1 MTSNPYGRRPGGGIS
16 LPDYYRPTPS
26 IKNRNAYFGGTEPLP
41 PGEMRVAFLGSTPWP
56 PTRSQSGTSMLV
68 ELGNDGPQ
76 PRRFFFDMGNGSVK
90 NAIALQVPPAL
101 INDIFISHLH
111 SDHYADLPYSY
122 PFTAWSGRWQPLRLY
137 GPSGRTPELG
147 MKRMVEGMK
156 IMNRWHEENFNH
168 TPIGDGFEID
178 VTEFDWKDENGVCY
192 DQDGVVVRHWPR
204 SHVKDGASAYRLD
217 WEEYGLSFVWTGDG
231 RPDVKTAK
239 YAAGA
244 DVFVSEGQMDNPGPA
259 GAQVRNSPRPRTS
272 TRSTRGTP
280 CTTRPATCSTRC
292 SRGSRRSVT
301 TRPAAAPPMA
311 EAIAEIRA
319 HWKGLFMWGGPDVQI
334 LNVTKDAIW
343 AREAALPEGVAVAS
357 MDPRVMLPPG
367 VPLPDK
373 MEIPRPTMPREEQ
386 QEQFL
391 RDMEIDPDLYYP
403 DDAARPSHSDLAG
416 GGLLPRAEEDV
427 ARPAASTSTRS
438 EPTDPG
444 TGAAPG
450 TDRLT
455 DRRAGPG
462 NAAHRI
468 SRCGQDDAPQP
479 HPQR

>member
-1 MTSNPYGRRPGGGIS
+1 
-16 LPDYYRPTPS
+16 
-26 IKNRNAYFGGTEPLP
+26 
-41 PGEMRVAFLGSTPWP
+41 
-56 PTRSQSGTSMLV
+56 MLV

-76 PRRFFFDMGNGSVK
+76 PRRFFFDQGNGSVK
-90 NAIALQVPPAL
+90 NALALQVPPAL

-111 SDHYADLPYSY
+111 SDHFADLPYSY
-122 PFTAWSGRWQPLRLY
+122 PFTAWSGRWQPLRVY

-156 IMNRWHEENFNH
+156 IMNRWHEENFSH
-168 TPIGDGFEID
+168 TPMGDGLEID

-244 DVFVSEGQMDNPGPA
+244 DVFVSEGQLDTPA
-259 GAQVRNSPRPRTS
+259 LQALKF
-272 TRSTRGTP
+272 GTP
-280 CTTRPATCSTRC
+280 AELVEYTIDSWHTMYYAAGYLFEQVNPRIAAICHYEAAGGATD
-292 SRGSRRSVT
+292 
-301 TRPAAAPPMA
+301 A
-311 EAIAEIRA
+311 EAIAEIRS

-334 LNVTKDAIW
+334 LNVTKDAVW

-357 MDPRVMLPPG
+357 MDPRVMMPPG
-367 VPLPDK
+367 APMPDK
-373 MEIPRPTMPREEQ
+373 IEIPRPTMPREEQ

-403 DDAARPSHSDLAG
+403 DD
-416 GGLLPRAEEDV
+416 V
-427 ARPAASTSTRS
+427 ARPPTQTWPEEGFFL
-438 EPTDPG
+438 EPKKLLKARGIDV
-444 TGAAPG
+444 
-450 TDRLT
+450 DE
-455 DRRAGPG
+455 DE
-462 NAAHRI
+462 
-468 SRCGQDDAPQP
+468 
-479 HPQR
+479 